1 MTTKNKKDKNEVSKT
16 KVTKKGTLSKFE
28 FTRLLSARASEL
40 EAGSKPKIPMSVIT
54 EKLGLEKGKIL
65 SQDYVKIA
73 KEEFYQ
79 DKIELEVKK

>member
-1 MTTKNKKDKNEVSKT
+1 MRRKIKMTIKKENNTKI
-16 KVTKKGTLSKFE
+16 KKGTLNKFE

-40 EAGSKPKIPMSVIT
+40 EAGAKPKISMAIIT
-54 EKLGLEKGKIL
+54 DKLKLIKGKIL

-79 DKIELEVKK
+79 NKIELEIKK

>member
-1 MTTKNKKDKNEVSKT
+1 MNKKKSKKT
-16 KVTKKGTLSKFE
+16 MKGTLNKFE

-40 EAGSKPKIPMSVIT
+40 EGGAKPKISMKIIT
-54 EKLGLEKGKIL
+54 TKLGLKKGKIL

-79 DKIELEVKK
+79 DKIGLEIKK